1 MDGRVGIAAEEMS
14 SVQER
19 SSAAEEPQA
28 GVALPINP
36 RPFGAAPAR
45 LSGRGPQPGR
55 RLISPQE
62 AAAAN
67 RKLTAEQK
75 LLILDTWQRSAL
87 PANDFAALVGVNRIT
102 LYAWKRKFEELG
114 PAGLMDP
121 PRKSSG
127 CGKVPDL
134 TVRTILMV
142 KKANPQWGCQR
153 ISDVLYRGPGLP
165 ASANTVA
172 RVLREAG
179 YVLEEQ
185 PTSPH
190 PDKVRS
196 FERAAP
202 NQLWQTDLF
211 TFVLKRQNRR
221 VYLVAF
227 MDDHSR
233 FVTGYALHAS
243 CTAPL
248 VIEAFKAAVVSVGAP
263 QEVLT
268 DNGPQYV
275 TWRGTSRFALE
286 LSRRGIKHI
295 VATPRRPQTL
305 GKVERFWGTMWREC
319 LDAALFI
326 DLADA
331 QKRIGHFIDYYNFQ
345 RPHQGIEGL
354 APADRFYGAAPQILA
369 TLKARV
375 AANALE
381 LARSGTPTAPFYIAG
396 QVNGKAF
403 SVHAEGERLFMLG
416 EDGTR
421 TPIDLA
427 AAQQIAGP
435 AAGETAAKV
444 ELPEPVTAHGLVNA
458 DLQHE
463 GELPPGVSA
472 LDEGLEQL
480 KQSMSSDIPSDS
492 ELSGQQS
499 SMRDASSMS
508 RDSANS
514 PIPEGG
520 DL

>member
-1 MDGRVGIAAEEMS
+1 MSFHEVHGSQEVFAGVGPA
-14 SVQER
+14 ER
-19 SSAAEEPQA
+19 SGAGATPANAADRPAPPPAPDRPARPPDVPSLPTPGGECGAEPPSDELPS
-28 GVALPINP
+28 LPINP
-36 RPFGAAPAR
+36 RPFGAVPAR
-45 LSGRGPQPGR
+45 LCGRGPRPA

-62 AAAAN
+62 AAASN

-75 LLILDTWQRSAL
+75 LLILDTWQRSGLA
-87 PANDFAALVGVNRIT
+87 ANDFAALVGVNRIT
-102 LYAWKRKFEELG
+102 LYTWKKKFEELG
-114 PAGLMDP
+114 PAGLMEQ
-121 PRKSSG
+121 PRKGGGS
-127 CGKVPDL
+127 GKVCDL
-134 TVRTILMV
+134 TQRTILMV

-185 PTSPH
+185 ATSPH

-196 FERAAP
+196 FERARP

-221 VYLVAF
+221 LYLVAF

-233 FVTGYALHAS
+233 FVVGYALHAS

-286 LSRRGIKHI
+286 LQRRGIKHI

-305 GKVERFWGTMWREC
+305 GKVERFWGTLWREC

-345 RPHQGIEGL
+345 RPHQGIDGL
-354 APADRFYGAAPQILA
+354 APARAGHGAWIGQRRPA
-369 TLKARV
+369 AR
-375 AANALE
+375 
-381 LARSGTPTAPFYIAG
+381 R
-396 QVNGKAF
+396 
-403 SVHAEGERLFMLG
+403 R
-416 EDGTR
+416 
-421 TPIDLA
+421 A
-427 AAQQIAGP
+427 AAGRQPAG
-435 AAGETAAKV
+435 
-444 ELPEPVTAHGLVNA
+444 
-458 DLQHE
+458 
-463 GELPPGVSA
+463 
-472 LDEGLEQL
+472 
-480 KQSMSSDIPSDS
+480 
-492 ELSGQQS
+492 
-499 SMRDASSMS
+499 
-508 RDSANS
+508 
-514 PIPEGG
+514 
-520 DL
+520 